1 MPLSLRKFGH
11 RLNMGKCCH
20 HDSDFNFYS
29 PEGTSGGIFKLQ
41 RHSVCLSVRLS
52 VKNCVS
58 AVTHK
63 YIIIMGKMS
72 LQKRLIMQNRYLI
85 YHIRYIGYK
94 LSNILY

>member
-29 PEGTSGGIFKLQ
+29 PEGTSRGIFKLQ

-58 AVTHK
+58 AVTNK
-63 YIIIMGKMS
+63 YIIIMGKMGKML
-72 LQKRLIMQNRYLI
+72 LQKRLIMQYRYLI
-85 YHIRYIGYK
+85 CYI
-94 LSNILY
+94 